1 MLNPYRE
8 VRSLAKVGVRT
19 DRTEKVTGR
28 SLKSLGYHK
37 FVDRLI
43 MSLITHYEHTHAHNI
58 T

>member
-1 MLNPYRE
+1 ME
-8 VRSLAKVGVRT
+8 VRT

>member
-1 MLNPYRE
+1 M
-8 VRSLAKVGVRT
+8 GVRT
-19 DRTEKVTGR
+19 ERLETVIGR
-28 SLKSLGYHK
+28 SLNYWIIIN